1 MKKETRTV
9 IYDNE
14 LRMEAYRFEGIMQP
28 FPSHFH
34 EHYVIG
40 YVEDGER
47 VLSCRDREYAI
58 EEGNIVIFNPG
69 DSHACVQ
76 SDEGTFDYRG
86 FNISKEIMLDLAEEV
101 TGKKEL
107 PGFSKNV
114 IHDEEAACHLRLLH
128 EMIMKESG
136 EFKKEETLLFLL
148 SYLIQNYGQ
157 PFRRCIPECRQE
169 IEKACE
175 YMAGHFTERIYLDQI
190 CRHAGLSKSTL
201 LRAFTKEKGVT
212 PYRYLETIRIN
223 EAKKL
228 LSEGVP
234 PVEAAIRTGFSDQS
248 HFTNYFNQF
257 IGLTPGTYREIFSDK
272 DGDGGQ
278 IEKSKIFQSNL
289 FDLRKICAYSPN
301 SQAEERGE
309 VSNGE

>member
-9 IYDNE
+9 VYDDE
-14 LRMEAYRFEGIMQP
+14 LRLEAYRFEGIVQP

-40 YVEDGER
+40 FVEKGER

-58 EEGNIVIFNPG
+58 GEGSIVLFNPG

-76 SDEGTFDYRG
+76 SDGGTFDYRG
-86 FNISKEIMLDLAEEV
+86 FHISKEIMLELAEEV
-101 TGKKEL
+101 TGEKALPDGKREL
-107 PGFSKNV
+107 PRFSENV
-114 IHDEEAACHLRLLH
+114 IYDEEAACCLRPLH
-128 EMIMKESG
+128 EMVMKGTG

-157 PFRRCIPECRQE
+157 SFGSSIPECRQE

-175 YMAGHFTERIYLDQI
+175 YMREHFAERIYLDQI
-190 CRHAGLSKSTL
+190 CRCAGLSKSTL

-212 PYRYLETIRIN
+212 PYRYLEAIRIN

-228 LSEGVP
+228 LSEGIP
-234 PVEAAIRTGFSDQS
+234 PVEAGVRTGFSDQS
-248 HFTNYFNQF
+248 HFTNYFNLF
-257 IGLTPGTYREIFSDK
+257 LGLAPGTYREIFSKK
-272 DGDGGQ
+272 DGGAPQ
-278 IEKSKIFQSNL
+278 ICGCGLNPQAAERQSVL
-289 FDLRKICAYSPN
+289 
-301 SQAEERGE
+301 
-309 VSNGE
+309 NGK